1 MDLDEVHDENAGMP
15 MSDSL
20 GLEVLDREECLSLLA
35 GAGLGR
41 VVFTSRALP
50 AIQPA
55 RFALH
60 HGAIVIRTPSQ
71 SALFA
76 GILDSVV
83 AFAVDEFSAN
93 LGAGWFVT
101 VLGRASEVR
110 DPIVIAE
117 LETLPLGCWT
127 GQPDAR
133 HLRIPVESVT
143 GRRILGGRGNEAL
156 SVIDAPDERSGRV
169 RHPDPTARGVTPGR

>member
-1 MDLDEVHDENAGMP
+1 

-20 GLEVLDREECLSLLA
+20 GLATLGREQCLALLA

-41 VVFTSRALP
+41 VVFTSRAMP

-60 HGAIVIRTPSQ
+60 HGAIVVRTPSQ

-83 AFAVDEFSAN
+83 AFAVDEFGKD
-93 LGAGWFVT
+93 LETGWFVT
-101 VLGRASEVR
+101 VVGRASEVR

-117 LETLPLGCWT
+117 LETLPLSCWT
-127 GQPDAR
+127 GQVDSR
-133 HLRIPVESVT
+133 YLHIPIESVT
-143 GRRILGGRGNEAL
+143 GRRILGACSNEAL
-156 SVIDAPDERSGRV
+156 SVIDAPDELSGRV
-169 RHPDPTARGVTPGR
+169 CHS

>member
-1 MDLDEVHDENAGMP
+1 MP

-20 GLEVLDREECLSLLA
+20 GLETLGREQCLALLA
-35 GAGLGR
+35 RAGLGR
-41 VVFTSRALP
+41 VVFTSRAMP

-60 HGAIVIRTPSQ
+60 HGAIVVRTPSQ

-83 AFAVDEFSAN
+83 AFAVDEFAKD
-93 LGAGWFVT
+93 LGTGWFVT
-101 VLGRASEVR
+101 VVGRAAEVR

-127 GQPDAR
+127 GQTDAR
-133 HLRIPVESVT
+133 YLRIPIESVT
-143 GRRILGGRGNEAL
+143 GRRILGACSNEAL

-169 RHPDPTARGVTPGR
+169 CHS

>member
-50 AIQPA
+50 AVQPA
-55 RFALH
+55 RFVLH

-76 GILDSVV
+76 AILDSVV

-117 LETLPLGCWT
+117 LETLPLCCWT

-133 HLRIPVESVT
+133 YVRIPVESVT

>member
-1 MDLDEVHDENAGMP
+1 
-15 MSDSL
+15 MSDTL
-20 GLEVLDREECLSLLA
+20 GLETLDREQCVALLA

-55 RFALH
+55 RFVVH
-60 HGAIVIRTPSQ
+60 HGAIVVRTPSQ

-76 GILDSVV
+76 GVLDSVV
-83 AFAVDEFSAN
+83 AFAVDEFSAD
-93 LGAGWFVT
+93 LKSGWYVT
-101 VLGRASEVR
+101 VLGRAGEVR

-117 LETLPLGCWT
+117 LATLPLGCWT
-127 GQPDAR
+127 GQTDAR
-133 HLRIPVESVT
+133 YLRIPLESVT
-143 GRRILGGRGNEAL
+143 GRRILDASGNEPL

-169 RHPDPTARGVTPGR
+169 CHS

>member
-1 MDLDEVHDENAGMP
+1 

-20 GLEVLDREECLSLLA
+20 GLETLGREQCLALLA

-41 VVFTSRALP
+41 VVFTSRAMP

-60 HGAIVIRTPSQ
+60 HGGIVVRAPAQ

-83 AFAVDEFSAN
+83 AFAVDEFAKD
-93 LGAGWFVT
+93 LVTGWFVT
-101 VLGRASEVR
+101 VVGRASEVR

-127 GQPDAR
+127 GQADSR
-133 HLRIPVESVT
+133 YLRIPIESVT
-143 GRRILGGRGNEAL
+143 GRRILGVSGNEAL

-169 RHPDPTARGVTPGR
+169 CHT

>member
-1 MDLDEVHDENAGMP
+1 MP

-20 GLEVLDREECLSLLA
+20 GLEMLDREQCLSLLA
-35 GAGLGR
+35 GVGLGR

-60 HGAIVIRTPSQ
+60 HGAIVVRTPSQ

-83 AFAVDEFSAN
+83 AFAVDEFSAD
-93 LGAGWFVT
+93 LGKGWFVT
-101 VLGRASEVR
+101 VLGRAAEVR

-117 LETLPLGCWT
+117 LETLPLCCWT
-127 GQPDAR
+127 GQADAR
-133 HLRIPVESVT
+133 YLRIPVESVT

-169 RHPDPTARGVTPGR
+169 CHS

>member
-1 MDLDEVHDENAGMP
+1 MP

-20 GLEVLDREECLSLLA
+20 GLETLDREQCLALLA

-50 AIQPA
+50 AIQPT

-60 HGAIVIRTPSQ
+60 HGAIMVRTPAQ

-76 GILDSVV
+76 GVLDTVV
-83 AFAVDEFSAN
+83 AFAVDEFAADE
-93 LGAGWFVT
+93 GTGWFVT

-127 GQPDAR
+127 GQADSR
-133 HLRIPVESVT
+133 YLRILLESVT
-143 GRRILGGRGNEAL
+143 GRRILGACSNEAL

-169 RHPDPTARGVTPGR
+169 CHS

>member
-1 MDLDEVHDENAGMP
+1 MP

-20 GLEVLDREECLSLLA
+20 GLETLDREQCLALLA

-55 RFALH
+55 RFAVH
-60 HGAIVIRTPSQ
+60 HGAIVLRTPSQ

-76 GILDSVV
+76 GVLDSVV
-83 AFAVDEFSAN
+83 AFAVDEFTDD
-93 LGAGWFVT
+93 LGSGWFVT

-117 LETLPLGCWT
+117 LAELPLGCWT
-127 GQPDAR
+127 GRTDAR
-133 HLRIPVESVT
+133 YLRIPIESVT
-143 GRRILGGRGNEAL
+143 GRRILGVCSNEAL
-156 SVIDAPDERSGRV
+156 SVIDAPGERSGRV
-169 RHPDPTARGVTPGR
+169 CHS

>member
-1 MDLDEVHDENAGMP
+1 MP
-15 MSDSL
+15 MSDSF
-20 GLEVLDREECLSLLA
+20 GLETLDREQCLSLLA

-55 RFALH
+55 RFVIY
-60 HGAIVIRTPSQ
+60 HGAIVVRTPSQ

-76 GILDSVV
+76 GVLDSVV
-83 AFAVDEFSAN
+83 AFAVDGFAEDLMS
-93 LGAGWFVT
+93 GWYVT
-101 VLGRASEVR
+101 VLGRAAEVR

-117 LETLPLGCWT
+117 LATLPLGCWT
-127 GQPDAR
+127 GQTDAR
-133 HLRIPVESVT
+133 YLRIPIESVT
-143 GRRILGGRGNEAL
+143 GRRILGACSNEAL

-169 RHPDPTARGVTPGR
+169 CHS

>member
-1 MDLDEVHDENAGMP
+1 

-20 GLEVLDREECLSLLA
+20 GLETLDREQCLALLA

-55 RFALH
+55 RFAVH
-60 HGAIVIRTPSQ
+60 HGAIVVRTPSQ

-76 GILDSVV
+76 GVLDSVV
-83 AFAVDEFSAN
+83 AFAVDEFTDD
-93 LGAGWFVT
+93 LGSGWFVT
-101 VLGRASEVR
+101 VLGRAAEVR

-117 LETLPLGCWT
+117 LADLPLGCWT
-127 GQPDAR
+127 GRTDAR
-133 HLRIPVESVT
+133 YLRIPIESVT
-143 GRRILGGRGNEAL
+143 GRRILGVRSNEAL
-156 SVIDAPDERSGRV
+156 SVIDAPGERSGRV
-169 RHPDPTARGVTPGR
+169 CHS

>member
-1 MDLDEVHDENAGMP
+1 MP
-15 MSDSL
+15 MSDSW
-20 GLEVLDREECLSLLA
+20 GLETLDREQCLALLA
-35 GAGLGR
+35 VERLGR

-60 HGAIVIRTPSQ
+60 HGAIVVRTPSQ

-83 AFAVDEFSAN
+83 AFAVDEFAKD
-93 LGAGWFVT
+93 LGTGWYVT
-101 VLGRASEVR
+101 VVGRASEVR

-117 LETLPLGCWT
+117 LATLPLACWT
-127 GQPDAR
+127 GRSDSR
-133 HLRIPVESVT
+133 YLRIPIESVT
-143 GRRILGGRGNEAL
+143 GRRILGARGNEAL
-156 SVIDAPDERSGRV
+156 SVIDPQDERSGRV
-169 RHPDPTARGVTPGR
+169 CHS

>member
-1 MDLDEVHDENAGMP
+1 

-20 GLEVLDREECLSLLA
+20 GLETLGREQCVALLA

-55 RFALH
+55 RFVVY
-60 HGAIVIRTPSQ
+60 HGAIVVRTPSQ

-76 GILDSVV
+76 GVLDSVV
-83 AFAVDEFSAN
+83 AFAVDEFSSD
-93 LGAGWFVT
+93 LQRGWFIT
-101 VLGRASEVR
+101 VLGRAGEVR

-117 LETLPLGCWT
+117 LATLPLGCWT
-127 GQPDAR
+127 GQADAR
-133 HLRIPVESVT
+133 YLRIPLESVT
-143 GRRILGGRGNEAL
+143 GRRILGASGNEAL

-169 RHPDPTARGVTPGR
+169 CHS